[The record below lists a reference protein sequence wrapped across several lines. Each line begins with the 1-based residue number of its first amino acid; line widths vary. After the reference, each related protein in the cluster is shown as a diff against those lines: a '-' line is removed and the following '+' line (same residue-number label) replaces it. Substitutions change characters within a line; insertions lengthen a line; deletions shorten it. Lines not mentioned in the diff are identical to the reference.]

1 MQTVESNSS
10 SHNSGNAFVGRS
22 LIASTNN
29 LEYGDVY
36 VGFKGR
42 DEDYV
47 AKGKYKMEGDTVED
61 LDYFIPPR
69 CVTTWYAEQDVKE
82 FDDKFRWGR

>member
-1 MQTVESNSS
+1 MDSYFVSPT
-10 SHNSGNAFVGRS
+10 SGKQPVGRS

-29 LEYGDVY
+29 LQYGDVY

-42 DEDYV
+42 DEEFV
-47 AKGKYKMEGDTVED
+47 AKGKYKMDGNTVED

-69 CVTTWYAEQDVKE
+69 CVTTWYAEDDVKG

>member
-1 MQTVESNSS
+1 MNRIINTPSS
-10 SHNSGNAFVGRS
+10 GGENKPIVGRS

-29 LEYGDVY
+29 LQYGDVY

-69 CVTTWYAEQDVKE
+69 CVTTRYAEDDVKE